1 MNTQEF
7 KLRSRVLSI
16 AVAAALP
23 FALASNVFAGCVEGS
38 SIVNC
43 TGTIA
48 GFRFNAEAPN
58 SPTDFTFADVL
69 YANTVTND
77 VNSKTITIK
86 DGAIVNAADAVVEG
100 TFIASKGKAGIFILN
115 GEEDEVVPV
124 DINTV
129 RPSNLVNQ
137 TYDNEGT
144 KVVIER
150 GATIDV
156 TGDVATSG
164 YDLNTS
170 GIYMDG
176 SNNTVNNYGEITV
189 RGAANTAHNGVIFT
203 GDDANNFGPT
213 LNNHGNI
220 KLLQSNISDLT
231 TIQAAVNFKE
241 SIIEGVL
248 NNHGL
253 ISAGFADGIV
263 GTSKKTIYGIYSDD
277 NAQNF
282 YINNFD
288 DGVIK
293 VDQVANPCHSDGT
306 STNATCNAAIY
317 SRAYNTFITNEGTIT
332 GDVKTRDTNHGLMIE
347 NSGLIDGYLTR
358 QVRENDTNLYNT
370 RDANNQPEVAYTTY
384 LPVIKKGGGNTAEF
398 QVFNNAA
405 IGSDAKTD
413 ALAELVEISGFI
425 SGRFDV
431 LQYRPTTNSINHVL
445 TIQPKVDGAI
455 VHKNDEYQ
463 LTGENLVI
471 GNNLKNADGSLA
483 LEAEIDNKS
492 ALVTWEISSNDAGG
506 NPLAIKVADVK
517 SSGQIAGIS
526 AQSGSVLDTLLAYNG
541 NSADLNKLGS
551 DLINL

>member
-1 MNTQEF
+1 MNTQKF

-23 FALASNVFAGCVEGS
+23 FALASNAFAGCVEGS

-176 SNNTVNNYGEITV
+176 SNNTVNNYGDITV

-282 YINNFD
+282 YINNF
-288 DGVIK
+288 VI
-293 VDQVANPCHSDGT
+293 
-306 STNATCNAAIY
+306 
-317 SRAYNTFITNEGTIT
+317 
-332 GDVKTRDTNHGLMIE
+332 
-347 NSGLIDGYLTR
+347 LI
-358 QVRENDTNLYNT
+358 
-370 RDANNQPEVAYTTY
+370 
-384 LPVIKKGGGNTAEF
+384 
-398 QVFNNAA
+398 
-405 IGSDAKTD
+405 
-413 ALAELVEISGFI
+413 
-425 SGRFDV
+425 
-431 LQYRPTTNSINHVL
+431 
-445 TIQPKVDGAI
+445 
-455 VHKNDEYQ
+455 
-463 LTGENLVI
+463 
-471 GNNLKNADGSLA
+471 
-483 LEAEIDNKS
+483 
-492 ALVTWEISSNDAGG
+492 
-506 NPLAIKVADVK
+506 
-517 SSGQIAGIS
+517 
-526 AQSGSVLDTLLAYNG
+526 
-541 NSADLNKLGS
+541 
-551 DLINL
+551 